1 MQDTTTTL
9 VERYIDA
16 WNETDPEAR
25 RAAVAALWSEDGTYV
40 DPLAS
45 VAGHEAIAELIGAA
59 QAQVPGHVFRLLG
72 DVDAHHEVVRFRW
85 ELVPE
90 SGGESL
96 VVGSDVAVTGG
107 DGRLATVVGFLDK
120 VPVGLG
126 G

>member
-1 MQDTTTTL
+1 MQDTTTL

-25 RAAVAALWSEDGTYV
+25 RTAVAALWAEDGTYV

-45 VAGHEAIAELIGAA
+45 VAGHEELAQLIGAA

-72 DVDAHHEVVRFRW
+72 DVDAHHEVARFRW
-85 ELVPE
+85 ELVPDG
-90 SGGESL
+90 GGESV
-96 VVGSDVAVTGG
+96 VVGFDVAVTGE
-107 DGRLATVVGFLDK
+107 DGRLASVVGFLDK